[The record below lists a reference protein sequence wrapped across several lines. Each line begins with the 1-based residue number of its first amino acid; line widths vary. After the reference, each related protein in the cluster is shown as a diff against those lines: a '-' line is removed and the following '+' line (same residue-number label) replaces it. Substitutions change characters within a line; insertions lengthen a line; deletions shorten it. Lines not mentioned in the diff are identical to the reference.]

1 MVYLFRLL
9 LPLLLLWMP
18 TWGIFLTDLPRS
30 AGECMAI
37 LSMGLFVIVAPLAV
51 CRRWLL
57 LYQLWWPMLPLVPV
71 HLYICWRY
79 RSVPGDALVS
89 ALMDTTPV
97 EFFRVAQAFGA
108 WWLLLPAVL
117 VAYALALRWV
127 PREVRLSPAGG
138 KKLTLGLLTYALVG
152 LAARQV
158 LEDGNG
164 LPPLFEASSATQ
176 VFPLSWGLAA
186 ERSWEARRA
195 QRSAQGANGHALAPN
210 EPMLV
215 VLVIGETV
223 RPDHMG
229 VYGYERASTPWLQAH
244 RAEWL
249 VYEDAASTAQ
259 WTAVA
264 VPSIV
269 TRQQAGKT
277 VNLLK
282 VFREAGFQTAWFSNQ
297 NRADFALAAELSN
310 FPDGD
315 ADLYYRQDEAMLPLA
330 AGYIN
335 QGARR
340 QLLVLH
346 MSGSHYP
353 YDLAY
358 RADARRFRPTM
369 SEAGVEMPPSATH
382 RAAVVNSYDN
392 TIVALDRFLERLIL
406 MLKAQERPVFVM
418 YTADHGENLL
428 DDERE
433 LFMHALPQAS
443 RYDLRVPLLFWA
455 NAAYCER
462 WREKCSALGEHR
474 KLPVNHLDAFP
485 TLLDVAAISWDGE
498 EEDAS
503 LARPRFRPRVRMT
516 LDTLGRPLRP
526 LADVK

>member
-1 MVYLFRLL
+1 MIRLLRLL

-18 TWGIFLTDLPRS
+18 TWGIFLTDLPRP
-30 AGECMAI
+30 AGESLAI
-37 LSMGLFVIVAPLAV
+37 LAMGLFVVVAPLAV
-51 CRRWLL
+51 LRRWRLA
-57 LYQLWWPMLPLVPV
+57 YQLWWPLLPLLPV

-89 ALMDTTPV
+89 ALLDTTPV
-97 EFFRVAQAFGA
+97 EFLRVAQAFGA
-108 WWLLLPAVL
+108 WWLLVPVVL
-117 VAYALALRWV
+117 VLYALALRWV
-127 PREVRLSPAGG
+127 PREVRISPAAS
-138 KKLTLGLLTYALVG
+138 KTLVLGLLTYALVG
-152 LAARQV
+152 LSARQV
-158 LEDGNG
+158 FEDANG
-164 LPPLFEASSATQ
+164 LPPLFEASSAAQ
-176 VFPLSWGLAA
+176 AFPLSWGLAL

-195 QRSAQGANGHALAPN
+195 QQTAQGANGRPQAP
-210 EPMLV
+210 EEAMLV

-223 RPDHMG
+223 RPDHMS
-229 VYGYERASTPWLQAH
+229 VYGYERATTPWLQAQ
-244 RAEWL
+244 RAQWL

-269 TRQQAGKT
+269 TRQQRDKT

-282 VFREAGFQTAWFSNQ
+282 VFREGGFQTAWFSNQ
-297 NRADFALAAELSN
+297 NRADFALAADLSN
-310 FPDGD
+310 FPDSD
-315 ADLYYRQDEAMLPLA
+315 VDLYYRQDEAMLPLA
-330 AGYIN
+330 ASHIN

-346 MSGSHYP
+346 MRGSHYP

-369 SEAGVEMPPSATH
+369 SEAGVAMPPSSKH

-406 MLKAQERPVFVM
+406 MLQAQARPVFLM
-418 YTADHGENLL
+418 YTSDHGENLL

-462 WREKCSALGEHR
+462 WQDKCAALRAHR
-474 KLPVNHLDAFP
+474 KHPVSHTNAFP
-485 TLLDVAAISWDGE
+485 TLLDVAAIAWDGA
-498 EEDAS
+498 DDAAS
-503 LARPRFRPRVRMT
+503 LTSWRFHPQERMT
-516 LDTLGRPLRP
+516 LDSLGHPAKP
-526 LADVK
+526 VVEVQ